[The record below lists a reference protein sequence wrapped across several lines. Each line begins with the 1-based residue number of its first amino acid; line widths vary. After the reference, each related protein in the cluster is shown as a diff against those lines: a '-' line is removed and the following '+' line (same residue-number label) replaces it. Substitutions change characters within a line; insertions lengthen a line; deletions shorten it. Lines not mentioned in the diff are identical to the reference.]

1 MAKQLNMS
9 TVKES
14 NKIYSETVDI
24 ELTVG
29 NEEYIVKFLP
39 FFSPITVNK
48 MLLDIGEFLTKS
60 QEEKLDVKDSE
71 FDDILGYFIVKH
83 FTNIKFS
90 QSKKAKSI
98 YSEYNEA
105 KNSKLFD
112 IILKSVPEE
121 SMKYVYEKIFERQE
135 MVSKLQGQLEL
146 AQKKLKDYDFTNK
159 EVKDL
164 FVGKLGDENS
174 EGI

>member
-1 MAKQLNMS
+1 MSKQLSMS

-14 NKIYSETVDI
+14 NKIYYETVDI

-29 NEEYIVKFLP
+29 DEEYIVKFSP
-39 FFSPITVNK
+39 FFSPITVNE
-48 MLLDIGEFLTKS
+48 MFQDVGEFLTKS
-60 QEEKLDVKDSE
+60 QEEKLDVQDSE

-90 QSKKAKSI
+90 QSKKAKAI
-98 YSEYNEA
+98 YAEYNEA

-121 SMKYVYEKIFERQE
+121 SMKYVYEKLFERQE
-135 MVSKLQGQLEL
+135 MVTKLQTQMESV
-146 AQKKLKDYDFTNK
+146 QKQLKDYNFGSK
-159 EVKDL
+159 EVKDM
-164 FVGKLGDENS
+164 FVEKLGDENG
-174 EGI
+174 EGV